1 MSRANS
7 KSKSNNN
14 NNIQVKVRRSE
25 ANKPQKLVPILISEP
40 LHVPGM
46 VKLHE
51 CKSYTNLFEEIAR
64 IHSELSGIPQRRSL
78 ADPMPGFVLNY
89 LPPSDDLPDLNPRTE
104 PWERFSAAL
113 DLITAV
119 PISAFR

>member
-7 KSKSNNN
+7 KSKNNN
-14 NNIQVKVRRSE
+14 TQVNVRRTE
-25 ANKPQKLVPILISEP
+25 GNKPQKLVPILISEP

-51 CKSYTNLFEEIAR
+51 CKSYADLFEEIAR
-64 IHSELSGIPQRRSL
+64 IHTELSGISQRQSL

-119 PISAFR
+119 PIGAFR